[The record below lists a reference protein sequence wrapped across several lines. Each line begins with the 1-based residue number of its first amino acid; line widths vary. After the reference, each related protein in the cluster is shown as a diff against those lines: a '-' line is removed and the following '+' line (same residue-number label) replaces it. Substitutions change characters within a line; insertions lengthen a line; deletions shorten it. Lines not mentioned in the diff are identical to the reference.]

1 MAKIIIHTL
10 DLDGH
15 VGPAIPMVR
24 KLIECNHQ
32 VIWITGRKYE
42 NRIKATRASF
52 RPRVKGI
59 DPGNIDLYDLY
70 PRFKELKGF
79 AQVRYWLKDFHL
91 AKIEADIEDLKSILR
106 DFPAD
111 ILIGDTISFSTFFLS
126 EMTGIPCACISL
138 LPLPVPDKH
147 IAPYGL
153 GLTPGNTPITKLR
166 NQSLNYLVDHILL
179 RDLTQYANDIRKRLG
194 LLPLK
199 GSFLPAMCRIPTLIM
214 QISTP
219 AFEYPRRDQPSNLH
233 FVGPML
239 PKPNPAF
246 TPPAWWSDL
255 NGTQPVVL
263 VTQGTVSMNWKDL
276 VIPTIE
282 VLEHEDVLV
291 IAVPFDTQAFG
302 AIPQNVRAE
311 KFIPFEHLLP
321 RVDVMVT
328 NAGYGG
334 VQQALANGV
343 PLVVAGATEEK
354 MEVAAR
360 VAWSKSGINL
370 RKKDPSPDDIRQAVL
385 EVLSNPMYRQNAKRI
400 QADFA
405 KHDAPMEAVRLLEA
419 LAGKRLAPKS
429 NLHQKT
435 SISSLAAVKSSQFE

>member
-1 MAKIIIHTL
+1 MAKILIQTL
-10 DLDGH
+10 DMDGH

-32 VIWITGRKYE
+32 VTWLTGRKYE
-42 NRIKATRASF
+42 NRIRATGASF

-79 AQVRYWLKDFHL
+79 AQVKYWMKDFHL
-91 AKIEADIEDLKSILR
+91 AKIEADIEDLQSVLR

-111 ILIGDTISFSTFFLS
+111 ILIADTISFSSFFLS
-126 EMTGIPCACISL
+126 EMTDIPCACISL

-153 GLTPGNTPITKLR
+153 GLTPGTTPMTRLR
-166 NQSLNYLVDHILL
+166 NQFLNNLVDHILL
-179 RDLTQYANDIRKRLG
+179 RDVTQYANDIRKRLG
-194 LLPLK
+194 LLPLE
-199 GSFLPAMCRIPTLIM
+199 GPFLPAMCRIPTLIL

-219 AFEYPRRDQPSNLH
+219 VFEYPRCDQPSNVQ

-255 NGTQPVVL
+255 DGPRPVVL

-276 VIPTIE
+276 LIPSIQ
-282 VLEHEDVLV
+282 VLRHEDVLV
-291 IAVPFDTQAFG
+291 IAVPFDTRAFG
-302 AIPQNVRAE
+302 AVPQNVRTE
-311 KFIPFEHLLP
+311 KYIPFEHLLP
-321 RVDVMVT
+321 RVDVMIT

-334 VQQALANGV
+334 VQQALAHGV

-370 RKKDPSPDDIRQAVL
+370 RKQDPSPDDIRRAVL
-385 EVLSNPMYRQNAKRI
+385 EILSNPMYRQNARRI

-419 LAGKRLAPKS
+419 LASKRLTQKS
-429 NLHQKT
+429 QQYQKA
-435 SISSLAAVKSSQFE
+435 SISSLAAVKDPQFG

>member
-15 VGPAIPMVR
+15 VGPAIPMVS

-32 VIWITGRKYE
+32 VTWITGRKYE
-42 NRIKATRASF
+42 NRIKATGASF

-59 DPGNIDLYDLY
+59 DPGNIDLYDFY

-79 AQVRYWLKDFHL
+79 AQVKYWLKDFHL
-91 AKIEADIEDLKSILR
+91 AKIEADIEDLQSILR

-111 ILIGDTISFSTFFLS
+111 ILIGDTVSFSSFFLS
-126 EMTGIPCACISL
+126 EMTGIPCAGISL
-138 LPLPVPDKH
+138 LPLPFPDKH
-147 IAPYGL
+147 LPPYGL

-166 NQSLNYLVDHILL
+166 NQFLNDLVDHILL
-179 RDLTQYANDIRKRLG
+179 RDITQYANRIRKRLG

-199 GSFLPAMCRIPTLIM
+199 GPFFPAMCSIPTLIM
-214 QISTP
+214 HISTP

-255 NGTQPVVL
+255 NGAQPVVL
-263 VTQGTVSMNWKDL
+263 VTQGTVAMNWKDL
-276 VIPTIE
+276 IIPTIE
-282 VLEHEDVLV
+282 VLEHEDILV
-291 IAVPFDTQAFG
+291 IAVPFDTQACG

-321 RVDVMVT
+321 RVDVMIT
-328 NAGYGG
+328 NGGYGG
-334 VQQALANGV
+334 VQQALAHGV

-360 VAWSKSGINL
+360 VEWSKSGINL
-370 RKKDPSPDDIRQAVL
+370 RKKDPSPADIRQAVC
-385 EVLSNPMYRQNAKRI
+385 EVLSNPMYRQNARRI

-405 KHDAPMEAVRLLEA
+405 RHDAPMEAVRVLEA
-419 LAGKRLAPKS
+419 LASKRLAPKS
-429 NLHQKT
+429 NLHQAT
-435 SISSLAAVKSSQFE
+435 SISSLAAAKSSQFG